1 MSMMEVDPEEVMARF
16 EELSVL
22 EAETDDV
29 ELELSKAIAVSSSQR
44 PN

>member
-1 MSMMEVDPEEVMARF
+1 MARF

-29 ELELSKAIAVSSSQR
+29 ELELSKATALFSSDT
-44 PN
+44 